1 MVAMFSEDLFWEGIE
16 ILESLYS
23 KCHDFFLFFVHK
35 SNIVVIFRVMLKLS
49 KTKYKPTWK
58 SYRIC
63 QNVSFLK
70 KWARYFSSAWDVE
83 IGGWWNKIM
92 SYL

>member
-23 KCHDFFLFFVHK
+23 KCHDFFLSFVHK

-58 SYRIC
+58 SIE
-63 QNVSFLK
+63 F
-70 KWARYFSSAWDVE
+70 ARMFSS
-83 IGGWWNKIM
+83 
-92 SYL
+92 